1 MVEGEVEER
10 KSWGEGDMMRSKRP
24 NSFRCSGFGFGF
36 PLAILWFPRVVCC
49 LYTVS
54 LPAKKEIRK
63 KDFPAPRLQDT
74 SVHHV
79 STLFFFSC
87 SFLSLLVHALQCF
100 ISPTKNKQKA
110 EKKET
115 YSPIFSTSRYRSN
128 PGYTGI
134 LFLASFS
141 SSTIR
146 DAASLLVWTIL
157 LSFLLVFVFCCGD
170 VCPVVVGVAE
180 DVIREGEV
188 FLDPI
193 RLLDFVLEAEWTE
206 APESRGFMSLPLLPW
221 RIKFLSCSR
230 SGAILFGERK

>member
-1 MVEGEVEER
+1 MG
-10 KSWGEGDMMRSKRP
+10 KMGC
-24 NSFRCSGFGFGF
+24 CSGIGFGS

-54 LPAKKEIRK
+54 SPAKKEIRK

-74 SVHHV
+74 SVHAHV
-79 STLFFFSC
+79 STLFFFRALFYPCLSMLC
-87 SFLSLLVHALQCF
+87 SVS
-100 ISPTKNKQKA
+100 SPPQRINKKQR
-110 EKKET
+110 KKET

-157 LSFLLVFVFCCGD
+157 LSFLLVLVFCCGD